1 MRLLASGDNHF
12 CRHLRFAECIK
23 VHAFMVEQAREL
35 KADAFLDSGDIFDA
49 GSDPD
54 ERQAVADFT
63 KAMAEVCPVVISK
76 GNHDKPRDVALF
88 RRLHTKHPVIV
99 EEGAGVHYV
108 AGAAIAAMAWPE
120 RAHLLA
126 ALGNSASADLGMRE
140 ALQAVL
146 RGLGQQLEQHD
157 GPRILLGHFMV
168 DGSVAS
174 TGQPLLGM
182 PINVGLSDLAL
193 AQAHLTV
200 MGHIH
205 MAQRFELPGAGP
217 AFYTGSPFRTDFG
230 QIEKKTILFAE
241 FDGQRLVETR
251 EIETPCAPMVHV
263 STGYDAED
271 AADRLDDLEDLAVQG
286 AEVRLRYSVAA
297 DARDAGRAYAQAAAE
312 VLRKQGAISV
322 KVEEQV
328 IATKRARAPE
338 VARAVS
344 IGDKL
349 DAHWASIGFEPDQE
363 LREALHTQAQ
373 AFEQEVAHAS

>member
-35 KADAFLDSGDIFDA
+35 EVDAFLDSGDIFDA

-76 GNHDKPRDVALF
+76 GNHDRPRDVALF
-88 RRLHTKHPVIV
+88 RRLHTRHPVIV

-182 PINVGLSDLAL
+182 PINVGLSDLSL
-193 AQAHLTV
+193 ARAHLTV

-205 MAQRFELPGAGP
+205 MAQRFELETGP

-230 QIEKKTILFAE
+230 QLEPKTILFAE

-251 EIETPCAPMVHV
+251 EIETPCAPMLHI
-263 STGYDAED
+263 DATWVDGQLRTAFPDVRGSEI
-271 AADRLDDLEDLAVQG
+271 
-286 AEVRLRYSVAA
+286 RLRYSVAA
-297 DARDAGRAYAQAAAE
+297 EERDAARNAAAT
-312 VLRKQGAISV
+312 LRTELLDLAGAVSV

-338 VARAVS
+338 VARAVT

>member
-1 MRLLASGDNHF
+1 MRLLGSGDNHW
-12 CRHLRFAECIK
+12 RKGLRFAECRA
-23 VHAFMVEQAREL
+23 VHAFMVEQARAL
-35 KADAFLDSGDIFDA
+35 NVDVFVDSGDVFDEA
-49 GSDPD
+49 STPE
-54 ERQAVADFT
+54 EREAVADWM
-63 KAMAEVCPVVISK
+63 KAVTEVCPMVLSK
-76 GNHDKPRDVALF
+76 GNHDRPLDIALF
-88 RRLHTKHPVIV
+88 RRLQTKHPIIV

-126 ALGNSASADLGMRE
+126 ALGGSASADFGMRE

-146 RGLGQQLEQHD
+146 RGLGQQLEEHD

-182 PINVGLSDLAL
+182 PLNVGLADLSL
-193 AQAHLTV
+193 ARAHLTV

-205 MAQRFELPGAGP
+205 MAQRFELETGP
-217 AFYTGSPFRTDFG
+217 AFYTGSPFRTDYG
-230 QIEKKTILFAE
+230 QLEKKTILFAE

-263 STGYDAED
+263 ESEWSMLGFDRAHELPPTRLVGCEIRWRYRVQADQRD
-271 AADRLDDLEDLAVQG
+271 AARAVALEW
-286 AEVRLRYSVAA
+286 
-297 DARDAGRAYAQAAAE
+297 RDAWLADGAA
-312 VLRKQGAISV
+312 SV

-328 IATKRARAPE
+328 ITTKRARAPE

-344 IGDKL
+344 IGEKL
-349 DAHWASIGFEPDQE
+349 DAHWASIGFDPTAE
-363 LREALHTQAQ
+363 LRESLITQAQ
-373 AFEQEVAHAS
+373 AFEQEASCV